1 MKFHD
6 KLNLLMTLQN
16 IPNNKLAK
24 ALSLD
29 PSLISRWRNGSRE
42 LPKHSEYIETLATY
56 FVTIY
61 KDKSRLCELMNI
73 EYDQN
78 STTASSIQTHLMAW
92 LLDEQ
97 SSNSALVSR
106 FIEKLNQ
113 MKPPLTSAPLPEFVT
128 LAAGGKKLSV
138 ETYQGNAGKREAVIR
153 FLSAIIVHPTPCT
166 LLLFS
171 NESMAWMT
179 ETEDFYIKWALLLL
193 EVLKRGHRIKIIH
206 TINRTT
212 DELLVAIEKWLPL
225 YMSGQI
231 EPFYYPNYQDSL
243 FKRTL
248 FIAPDIAALTSSTI
262 TDSEPSEQLYYHDQ
276 HMISQLILE
285 FDAYLKHCRP
295 LMRIFTKDNMLNFES
310 LVLEFESQVGDL
322 AVFSS
327 TPTAMTMPLDLYASL
342 LDKSDFSEE
351 VKQNHIA
358 LFEKRLSLQLKN
370 LEEKRQCEWLTLP
383 ALDAVDAIVFAPV
396 DVLSHKV
403 LTYSFTDYISH
414 IENILRMLHTHKHF
428 HVMLGPHKLPKDIYL
443 SVKREVGV
451 FIAKIDHAPIC
462 FAFNHPILVSAF
474 ESYID
479 DAVGCSVLEVH
490 NKSLT
495 IKTLENWLKS
505 AKSTPL

>member
-29 PSLISRWRNGSRE
+29 PSLISRWRNGTRD
-42 LPKHSEYIETLATY
+42 LPKHSEYVEAIAAY
-56 FVTIY
+56 FVASY

-73 EYDQN
+73 AFDKSTCTSTMIQN
-78 STTASSIQTHLMAW
+78 HLKAW

-97 SSNSALVSR
+97 STNSALVSR

-113 MKPPLTSAPLPEFVT
+113 ITPQNTTTSLPEFVI
-128 LAAGGKKLSV
+128 LATSGKKLSV
-138 ETYQGNAGKREAVIR
+138 EAYEGNAGKREAVVR
-153 FLSAIIVHPTPCT
+153 FLSAVIVHPTPCT

-171 NESMAWMT
+171 NESMTWLT
-179 ETEDFYIKWALLLL
+179 ESEDFYMKWAMLLL
-193 EVLKRGHRIKIIH
+193 EVLKRGHLIKIIH
-206 TINRTT
+206 TINRST

-248 FIAPDIAALTSSTI
+248 FIAPGIAALTSSTLS
-262 TDSEPSEQLYYHDQ
+262 DSEPSEQLYYHDQ
-276 HMISQLILE
+276 HMINQLVHE

-295 LMRIFTKDNMLNFES
+295 LMRIFTRENMGGFES
-310 LVLEFESQVGDL
+310 LVIEYESQAGDL

-327 TPTAMTMPLDLYASL
+327 TPTAMTMPVSLYASL
-342 LDKSDFSEE
+342 LQKSALSKADQQTHLS
-351 VKQNHIA
+351 
-358 LFEKRLSLQLKN
+358 LFEKRLALHLKN
-370 LEEKRQCEWLTLP
+370 LEEKKQCEWLTLP
-383 ALDAVDAIVFAPV
+383 EIDDLDSVVFAPI
-396 DVLSHKV
+396 DILSHQV
-403 LTYSFTDYISH
+403 LNYNLSDYILH
-414 IENILRMLHTHKHF
+414 IENILKMLHVHKHF

-451 FIAKIDHAPIC
+451 FVAKVDANPIC
-462 FAFNHPILVSAF
+462 FAFNHPILVNAF
-474 ESYID
+474 ESYIED
-479 DAVGCSVLEVH
+479 VVGCSVLEVH

-495 IKTLENWLKS
+495 IKTLENWLK
-505 AKSTPL
+505 KVKTQE